1 MIFKNLLKIFGF
13 SKIIPTFEASKRAF
27 LMIPQFKTSNL
38 PKIGITQGDINGIG
52 YEVIL
57 KVLSDSRILESFIP
71 IIYGQSKVFS
81 YYKKN
86 FGMEEM
92 SYSVIR
98 DASQA
103 QPKRINIINH
113 TDEELKVEP
122 GFFTPIAGKASF
134 AALKLATNDLRNG
147 LIDAMVTAPINKS
160 NIQSEQY
167 KFNGQTDYI
176 KSFFPENEY
185 ITLLVWENL
194 RVGFVTN
201 HLPLK
206 DVPHAINKELIIKK
220 LKLINNSLV
229 KDFNIVA
236 PKIAVLGLNPHAGD
250 NSIMGSEEKEI
261 IQPAMEVAKSQGIMA
276 FGPFPADGFF
286 GSDAWRKYDGILSMY
301 HDQGLTPFRVLAVDG
316 GASFTAGLPI
326 VRTST
331 THGTGY
337 DIANKNIAD
346 PDAMRHAIYLAI
358 DILNNRR

>member
-1 MIFKNLLKIFGF
+1 M
-13 SKIIPTFEASKRAF
+13 A
-27 LMIPQFKTSNL
+27 PQNKVSSL
-38 PKIGITQGDINGIG
+38 PKIGLTQGDINGIG

-57 KVLSDSRILESFIP
+57 KILADSRIFDSFIP

-92 SYSVIR
+92 SYAVIR

-103 QPKRINIINH
+103 QPRRINIINH

-122 GFFTPIAGKASF
+122 GFSTPIAGKASF
-134 AALKLATNDLRNG
+134 AALKMATNDLRTG

-160 NIQSEQY
+160 NIQSEQF
-167 KFNGQTDYI
+167 KFKGQTDYI
-176 KSFFPENEY
+176 KSFFPDNEY
-185 ITLLVWENL
+185 ITLLVSHQM
-194 RVGFVTN
+194 RIGFVTN
-201 HLPLK
+201 HIPLR
-206 DVPHAINKELIIKK
+206 DVPAVITKDLIIKK
-220 LKLINNSLV
+220 LKLIDATLK

-250 NSIMGSEEKEI
+250 NNLMGNEERDI
-261 IQPAMEVAKSQGIMA
+261 IKPAMEVAKEQGVMA

-316 GASFTAGLPI
+316 GVSFTAGLPV

-346 PDAMRHAIYLAI
+346 PDAMRHAIFLAI
-358 DILNNRR
+358 DILNNRVR

>member
-1 MIFKNLLKIFGF
+1 M
-13 SKIIPTFEASKRAF
+13 A
-27 LMIPQFKTSNL
+27 PQNKTSNL
-38 PKIGITQGDINGIG
+38 PKIGITHGDINGIG

-57 KVLSDSRILESFIP
+57 KILADSRIFDSFIP
-71 IIYGQSKVFS
+71 IVYGQSKVFS

-92 SYSVIR
+92 SYAVIR

-103 QPKRINIINH
+103 QPRRINIINH

-122 GFFTPIAGKASF
+122 GFSTPIAGKASF
-134 AALKLATNDLRNG
+134 AALKMATNDLRTG

-160 NIQSEQY
+160 NIQSEQF
-167 KFNGQTDYI
+167 KFKGQTDYI
-176 KSFFPENEY
+176 KSFFPDNEY
-185 ITLLVWENL
+185 ITILVSHQM
-194 RVGFVTN
+194 RIGFVTN
-201 HLPLK
+201 HIPLR
-206 DVPHAINKELIIKK
+206 DVPTMITKDLIIKK
-220 LKLINNSLV
+220 LKLIDATLK

-250 NSIMGSEEKEI
+250 NNIMGSEERDI
-261 IQPAMEVAKSQGIMA
+261 IKPAMEVAKEQGVMA

-316 GASFTAGLPI
+316 GVSFTAGLPV

-346 PDAMRHAIYLAI
+346 PDAMRHAIFLAI
-358 DILNNRR
+358 DILHNRS

>member
-1 MIFKNLLKIFGF
+1 MTPI
-13 SKIIPTFEASKRAF
+13 
-27 LMIPQFKTSNL
+27 FKTSSL
-38 PKIGITQGDINGIG
+38 PRIGITQGDINGIG

-57 KVLSDSRILESFIP
+57 KVLCDSRIFEAFTP
-71 IIYGQSKVFS
+71 IVYGQSKVFS

-92 SYSVIR
+92 SYTVIR

-122 GFFTPIAGKASF
+122 GFSTPVAGKASF
-134 AALKLATNDLRNG
+134 AALKLATNDLRTG
-147 LIDAMVTAPINKS
+147 LIDALVTAPINKS
-160 NIQSEQY
+160 NIISEQFQF
-167 KFNGQTDYI
+167 KGQTDYI

-185 ITLLVWENL
+185 ITLLVNHQM
-194 RVGFVTN
+194 RIGFVTN
-201 HLPLK
+201 HIPLRE
-206 DVPHAINKELIIKK
+206 VPQAINKELIIKK
-220 LKLINNSLV
+220 LKLMHNSLIN
-229 KDFNIVA
+229 DFNIVA

-250 NSIMGSEEKEI
+250 NNIMGSEEQEI
-261 IQPAMEVAKSQGIMA
+261 IKPAIEVVKEQGVLA

-286 GSDAWRKYDGILSMY
+286 GSDAWLKYDGILSMY

-316 GASFTAGLPI
+316 GVSFTAGLPV

-346 PDAMRHAIYLAI
+346 PEALRHAIYLAI
-358 DILNNRR
+358 DILNNRS

>member
-1 MIFKNLLKIFGF
+1 M
-13 SKIIPTFEASKRAF
+13 T
-27 LMIPQFKTSNL
+27 PQFKTSNL
-38 PKIGITQGDINGIG
+38 PRIGITQGDINGIG

-57 KVLSDSRILESFIP
+57 KVLSDSRIFEAFTP
-71 IIYGQSKVFS
+71 IVYGQSKVFS

-122 GFFTPIAGKASF
+122 GFSTPIAGKASF

-176 KSFFPENEY
+176 KSFFPDNEY
-185 ITLLVWENL
+185 ITLLVNH
-194 RVGFVTN
+194 RMRIGFVTN
-201 HLPLK
+201 HIPLRE
-206 DVPHAINKELIIKK
+206 VPNTINKDLIIKK
-220 LKLINNSLV
+220 LMLMNKALIN
-229 KDFNIVA
+229 DFRIVA

-250 NSIMGSEEKEI
+250 NNIMGGEEKEI
-261 IQPAMEVAKSQGIMA
+261 IQPAIEVAKNQGVMA

-316 GASFTAGLPI
+316 GVSFTAGLPV

-346 PDAMRHAIYLAI
+346 PEAMRHAIYLAI

>member
-1 MIFKNLLKIFGF
+1 M
-13 SKIIPTFEASKRAF
+13 T
-27 LMIPQFKTSNL
+27 PQFKTSNL
-38 PKIGITQGDINGIG
+38 PRIGITQGDINGIG

-57 KVLSDSRILESFIP
+57 KVLADTRILESFIP
-71 IIYGQSKVFS
+71 IVYGQSKVFS

-92 SYSVIR
+92 SYTVIR

-122 GFFTPIAGKASF
+122 GFSTPIAGKASF

-147 LIDAMVTAPINKS
+147 LIDALVTAPVNKA
-160 NIQSEQY
+160 NMQLEQF
-167 KFNGQTDYI
+167 KFKGQTDYI
-176 KSFFPENEY
+176 KSFFPDNEY
-185 ITLLVWENL
+185 ITLLVNHQM
-194 RVGFVTN
+194 RIGFVTN
-201 HLPLK
+201 HIPLK
-206 DVPHAINKELIIKK
+206 DVPGAINKELIIKK
-220 LKLINNSLV
+220 LMLINKSLIN
-229 KDFNIVA
+229 DFKIDA
-236 PKIAVLGLNPHAGD
+236 PKIAVLGLNPHASDG
-250 NSIMGSEEKEI
+250 NIMGTEERDI
-261 IQPAMEVAKSQGIMA
+261 IQPAIEVAKDQGVMA

-301 HDQGLTPFRVLAVDG
+301 HDQGLTPFRVLSVDG
-316 GASFTAGLPI
+316 GVSFTGGLPV

-346 PDAMRHAIYLAI
+346 PEAMRHAIYLAI
-358 DILNNRR
+358 DILNNRRGE

>member
-1 MIFKNLLKIFGF
+1 M
-13 SKIIPTFEASKRAF
+13 T
-27 LMIPQFKTSNL
+27 PQVKTSNL
-38 PKIGITQGDINGIG
+38 PRIGITQGDINGIG

-57 KVLSDSRILESFIP
+57 KVLSDTRILDSFIP
-71 IIYGQSKVFS
+71 IVYGQSKVFS

-92 SYSVIR
+92 SYTVIR

-122 GFFTPIAGKASF
+122 GFSTPVAGKASF

-160 NIQSEQY
+160 NIQSDLY
-167 KFNGQTDYI
+167 RFNGQTDFI
-176 KSFFPENEY
+176 KSYFPESEY
-185 ITLLVWENL
+185 ITLLVWDKL
-194 RVGFVTN
+194 RIGFVTN
-201 HLPLK
+201 HIPLK
-206 DVPHAINKELIIKK
+206 EVPRLITKELIIKK
-220 LKLINNSLV
+220 LNLIHKSLIN
-229 KDFNIVA
+229 DFNIVA

-250 NSIMGSEEKEI
+250 NNIMGSEEKEI
-261 IQPAMEVAKSQGIMA
+261 IQPAMEVAKSQGVMA

-316 GASFTAGLPI
+316 GVSFTAGLPV

-346 PDAMRHAIYLAI
+346 PDAFRHAIYLAI
-358 DILNNRR
+358 DILNNRRGE

>member
-1 MIFKNLLKIFGF
+1 M
-13 SKIIPTFEASKRAF
+13 T
-27 LMIPQFKTSNL
+27 PQIKTSNL
-38 PKIGITQGDINGIG
+38 PRIGITQGDINGIG

-57 KVLSDSRILESFIP
+57 KVLSDTRILDSFIP
-71 IIYGQSKVFS
+71 IVYGQSKVFS

-92 SYSVIR
+92 SYTVIR

-122 GFFTPIAGKASF
+122 GFSTPISGKASF

-160 NIQSEQY
+160 NIQSDQY

-176 KSFFPENEY
+176 KSFFPESEY
-185 ITLLVWENL
+185 ITLLVSDTL
-194 RVGFVTN
+194 RIGFVTN
-201 HLPLK
+201 HIPLK
-206 DVPHAINKELIIKK
+206 EVPKVITKELIIKK
-220 LKLINNSLV
+220 LNLINKSLIN
-229 KDFNIVA
+229 DFNIVA

-250 NSIMGSEEKEI
+250 NNIMGSEEKEI
-261 IQPAMEVAKSQGIMA
+261 IQPAMEVAKSQGVMA

-316 GASFTAGLPI
+316 GVSFTAGLPV

-337 DIANKNIAD
+337 DIANKNVAD
-346 PDAMRHAIYLAI
+346 PEAMRHAIYLAI
-358 DILNNRR
+358 DVLNNRK

>member
-1 MIFKNLLKIFGF
+1 M
-13 SKIIPTFEASKRAF
+13 T
-27 LMIPQFKTSNL
+27 PQFKTLNL
-38 PKIGITQGDINGIG
+38 PKIGITHGDINGIG

-57 KVLSDSRILESFIP
+57 KVLSDTRILDAFIP
-71 IIYGQSKVFS
+71 IVYGQSKVFS

-92 SYSVIR
+92 SYTVIR

-103 QPKRINIINH
+103 QSKRINIINH

-122 GFFTPIAGKASF
+122 GFSTPIAGKASL

-147 LIDAMVTAPINKS
+147 LIDALVTAPVNKA
-160 NIQSEQY
+160 NMQSEQF
-167 KFNGQTDYI
+167 KFKGQTDFI
-176 KSFFPENEY
+176 KSFFPDNEY
-185 ITLLVWENL
+185 ITLLVNHQM
-194 RVGFVTN
+194 RIGFVTN
-201 HLPLK
+201 HIPLK
-206 DVPHAINKELIIKK
+206 DVPSAITKELIIKK
-220 LKLINNSLV
+220 LTLINRSLIN
-229 KDFNIVA
+229 DFRIEA
-236 PKIAVLGLNPHAGD
+236 PKIAVLGLNPHASDG
-250 NSIMGSEEKEI
+250 SIMGTEERDI
-261 IQPAMEVAKSQGIMA
+261 IQPAIEVAKDQGVMA

-316 GASFTAGLPI
+316 GVSYTAGLPV

-346 PDAMRHAIYLAI
+346 PEAMRHAIYLAI
-358 DILNNRR
+358 DILNNRQ

>member
-1 MIFKNLLKIFGF
+1 M
-13 SKIIPTFEASKRAF
+13 T
-27 LMIPQFKTSNL
+27 PQLKTSNL
-38 PKIGITQGDINGIG
+38 PRIGLTQGDINGIG

-57 KVLSDSRILESFIP
+57 KVLSDSRIFESFTP
-71 IIYGQSKVFS
+71 IVYGQSKVFS

-92 SYSVIR
+92 SYAVIR

-122 GFFTPIAGKASF
+122 GFSTPIAGKASF
-134 AALKLATNDLRNG
+134 AALKMATNDLRNG

-160 NIQSEQY
+160 NIISEQF
-167 KFNGQTDYI
+167 KFKGQTDYI

-185 ITLLVWENL
+185 ITLLVWDKL
-194 RVGFVTN
+194 RIGFVTN

-206 DVPHAINKELIIKK
+206 DVPTAINKELIIKK
-220 LKLINNSLV
+220 LKLMNNSLV

-250 NSIMGSEEKEI
+250 NNIMGTEERDI
-261 IQPAMEVAKSQGIMA
+261 IKPALEVAKSQGVLA

-316 GASFTAGLPI
+316 GVSFTGGLPV

-358 DILNNRR
+358 DILNNRH

>member
-1 MIFKNLLKIFGF
+1 M
-13 SKIIPTFEASKRAF
+13 A
-27 LMIPQFKTSNL
+27 PQLKTSKL

-57 KVLSDSRILESFIP
+57 KVLFDSRIFDAFTP
-71 IIYGQSKVFS
+71 IVYGQSKVFS

-92 SYSVIR
+92 SYAVIR

-122 GFFTPIAGKASF
+122 GFSTAVAGKASF
-134 AALKLATNDLRNG
+134 AALKLATNDLRTG
-147 LIDAMVTAPINKS
+147 LIDALVTAPVNKS
-160 NIQSEQY
+160 NIISEQFQF
-167 KFNGQTDYI
+167 KGQTDYI
-176 KSFFPENEY
+176 KSFFPDNEY
-185 ITLLVWENL
+185 ITLLVNHKM
-194 RVGFVTN
+194 RIGFATN
-201 HLPLK
+201 HIPLK
-206 DVPHAINKELIIKK
+206 EVPGAISKELIIKK
-220 LKLINNSLV
+220 LQLMNSSLI
-229 KDFNIVA
+229 KDFNIVV

-250 NSIMGSEEKEI
+250 NNIMGSEERDI
-261 IQPAMEVAKSQGIMA
+261 IKPAIEVAKSEGIMA

-286 GSDAWRKYDGILSMY
+286 GSDAWCKYDGILSMY
-301 HDQGLTPFRVLAVDG
+301 HDQGLTPFRVLAIDG
-316 GASFTAGLPI
+316 GVSFTAGLPV

-346 PDAMRHAIYLAI
+346 PEALRNAIYLAI
-358 DILNNRR
+358 DILNNRS

>member
-1 MIFKNLLKIFGF
+1 M
-13 SKIIPTFEASKRAF
+13 A
-27 LMIPQFKTSNL
+27 PQLKTSKL

-57 KVLSDSRILESFIP
+57 KVLFDSRIFDAFTP
-71 IIYGQSKVFS
+71 IVYGQSKVFS

-92 SYSVIR
+92 SYAVIR

-122 GFFTPIAGKASF
+122 GFSTPVAGKASF
-134 AALKLATNDLRNG
+134 TALKLATNDLRSG
-147 LIDAMVTAPINKS
+147 LIDALVTAPVNKS
-160 NIQSEQY
+160 NIISEQFQF
-167 KFNGQTDYI
+167 KGQTDYI
-176 KSFFPENEY
+176 KSFFPDNEY
-185 ITLLVWENL
+185 ITLLVNHKM
-194 RVGFVTN
+194 RIGFVTN
-201 HLPLK
+201 HIPLK
-206 DVPHAINKELIIKK
+206 EVPGAISKELIIKK
-220 LKLINNSLV
+220 LQLMNSSLI
-229 KDFNIVA
+229 KDFNIVV

-250 NSIMGSEEKEI
+250 NNIMGSEERDI
-261 IQPAMEVAKSQGIMA
+261 IKPAIEVAKSEGIMA

-286 GSDAWRKYDGILSMY
+286 GSDAWCKYDGILSMY
-301 HDQGLTPFRVLAVDG
+301 HDQGLTPFRVLAIDG
-316 GASFTAGLPI
+316 GVSFTAGLPV

-346 PDAMRHAIYLAI
+346 PEALRNAIYLAI
-358 DILNNRR
+358 DILNNRS

>member
-1 MIFKNLLKIFGF
+1 M
-13 SKIIPTFEASKRAF
+13 A
-27 LMIPQFKTSNL
+27 PQLKTSKL

-57 KVLSDSRILESFIP
+57 KVLFDSRIFDAFTP
-71 IIYGQSKVFS
+71 IVYGQSKVFS

-92 SYSVIR
+92 SYAVIR

-122 GFFTPIAGKASF
+122 GFSTAVAGKASF
-134 AALKLATNDLRNG
+134 AALKLATNDLRTG
-147 LIDAMVTAPINKS
+147 LIDALVTAPVNKS
-160 NIQSEQY
+160 NIISEQFQF
-167 KFNGQTDYI
+167 KGQTDYI
-176 KSFFPENEY
+176 KSFFPDNEY
-185 ITLLVWENL
+185 ITLLVNHKM
-194 RVGFVTN
+194 RIGFVTN
-201 HLPLK
+201 HIPLK
-206 DVPHAINKELIIKK
+206 EVPGAISKELIIKK
-220 LKLINNSLV
+220 LQLMNSSLI
-229 KDFNIVA
+229 KDFNIVV

-250 NSIMGSEEKEI
+250 NNIMGSEERDI
-261 IQPAMEVAKSQGIMA
+261 IKPAIEVAKSKGIMA

-301 HDQGLTPFRVLAVDG
+301 HDQGLTPFRVLAIDG
-316 GASFTAGLPI
+316 GVSFTAGLPV

-346 PDAMRHAIYLAI
+346 PEALRNAIYLAI
-358 DILNNRR
+358 DILNNRS

>member
-1 MIFKNLLKIFGF
+1 MTPPI
-13 SKIIPTFEASKRAF
+13 
-27 LMIPQFKTSNL
+27 KTSNL
-38 PKIGITQGDINGIG
+38 PRIGLTQGDINGIG

-57 KVLSDSRILESFIP
+57 KVLADSRIFEAFTP
-71 IIYGQSKVFS
+71 IVYGQSKVFS

-92 SYSVIR
+92 SYAVIR

-103 QPKRINIINH
+103 QQKRINIINH

-122 GFFTPIAGKASF
+122 GFSTPIAGKASF

-147 LIDAMVTAPINKS
+147 LIDALVTAPINKS
-160 NIQSEQY
+160 NIISEQF
-167 KFNGQTDYI
+167 KFKGQTDYI

-185 ITLLVWENL
+185 ITLLVNHQM
-194 RVGFVTN
+194 RIGFVTN
-201 HLPLK
+201 HIPLR
-206 DVPHAINKELIIKK
+206 DVPATITKDLIIKK
-220 LKLINNSLV
+220 LKLINASLI

-250 NSIMGSEEKEI
+250 NNIMGSEEQEI
-261 IQPAMEVAKSQGIMA
+261 IKPAMEVVKDQGIMA

-286 GSDAWRKYDGILSMY
+286 GSNAWRKYDGILSMY

-316 GASFTAGLPI
+316 GVSFTAGLPV

-337 DIANKNIAD
+337 DIANKNVAD
-346 PDAMRHAIYLAI
+346 PEAMRHAIYLAI
-358 DILNNRR
+358 DILNNRVKS

>member
-1 MIFKNLLKIFGF
+1 M
-13 SKIIPTFEASKRAF
+13 T
-27 LMIPQFKTSNL
+27 PQFKTSNL
-38 PKIGITQGDINGIG
+38 PRIGITQGDINGIG

-57 KVLSDSRILESFIP
+57 KVLADTRILESFIP
-71 IIYGQSKVFS
+71 IVYGQSKVFS

-92 SYSVIR
+92 SYTVIR

-122 GFFTPIAGKASF
+122 GFSTPIAGKASF

-147 LIDAMVTAPINKS
+147 LIDALVTAPVNKA
-160 NIQSEQY
+160 NMQSEQF
-167 KFNGQTDYI
+167 KFKGQTDYI
-176 KSFFPENEY
+176 KSFFPDNEY
-185 ITLLVWENL
+185 ITLLVNHQM
-194 RVGFVTN
+194 RIGFVTN
-201 HLPLK
+201 HIPLK
-206 DVPHAINKELIIKK
+206 DVPGAINKELIIKK
-220 LKLINNSLV
+220 LMLINKSLIN
-229 KDFNIVA
+229 DFKIDA
-236 PKIAVLGLNPHAGD
+236 PKIAVLGLNPHASDG
-250 NSIMGSEEKEI
+250 NIMGTEERDI
-261 IQPAMEVAKSQGIMA
+261 IQPAIEVTKDQGVMA

-301 HDQGLTPFRVLAVDG
+301 HDQGLTPFRVLSVDG
-316 GASFTAGLPI
+316 GVSFTGGLPV

-346 PDAMRHAIYLAI
+346 PEAMRHAIYLAI
-358 DILNNRR
+358 DILNNRRGE

>member
-1 MIFKNLLKIFGF
+1 MAPKN
-13 SKIIPTFEASKRAF
+13 
-27 LMIPQFKTSNL
+27 KTSNL
-38 PKIGITQGDINGIG
+38 PKIGITHGDINGIG

-57 KVLSDSRILESFIP
+57 KILADSRIFDSFIP
-71 IIYGQSKVFS
+71 IVYGQSKVFS

-92 SYSVIR
+92 SYAVIR

-103 QPKRINIINH
+103 QPRRINIINH

-122 GFFTPIAGKASF
+122 GFSTPIAGKASF
-134 AALKLATNDLRNG
+134 AALKMATNDLRTG

-160 NIQSEQY
+160 NIQSEQF
-167 KFNGQTDYI
+167 KFKGQTDYI
-176 KSFFPENEY
+176 KSFFPDNEY
-185 ITLLVWENL
+185 ITILVSHQM
-194 RVGFVTN
+194 RIGFVTN
-201 HLPLK
+201 HIPLR
-206 DVPHAINKELIIKK
+206 DVPTMITKDLIIKK
-220 LKLINNSLV
+220 LKLIDATLK

-250 NSIMGSEEKEI
+250 NNIMGSEERDI
-261 IQPAMEVAKSQGIMA
+261 IKPAMEVAKEQGVMA

-316 GASFTAGLPI
+316 GVSFTAGLPV

-346 PDAMRHAIYLAI
+346 PDAMRHAIFLAI
-358 DILNNRR
+358 DILHNRS

>member
-1 MIFKNLLKIFGF
+1 MTPPI
-13 SKIIPTFEASKRAF
+13 
-27 LMIPQFKTSNL
+27 KTSNL
-38 PKIGITQGDINGIG
+38 PRIGLTQGDINGIG

-57 KVLSDSRILESFIP
+57 KVLADSRIFEAFTP
-71 IIYGQSKVFS
+71 IVYGQSKVFS

-92 SYSVIR
+92 SYAVIR

-103 QPKRINIINH
+103 QPRRINIINH

-122 GFFTPIAGKASF
+122 GFSTPIAGKASF

-160 NIQSEQY
+160 NIISEQFQF
-167 KFNGQTDYI
+167 KGQTDYI

-185 ITLLVWENL
+185 ITLLVNHQM
-194 RVGFVTN
+194 RIGFVTN
-201 HLPLK
+201 HIPLK
-206 DVPHAINKELIIKK
+206 DVPPAITKELIIKK
-220 LKLINNSLV
+220 IKLMHEALV
-229 KDFNIVA
+229 KDFNIMA

-250 NSIMGSEEKEI
+250 NNIMGSEERDI
-261 IQPAMEVAKSQGIMA
+261 IKPAMEVAKDQDIMA

-301 HDQGLTPFRVLAVDG
+301 HDQGLTPFRVLAIDG
-316 GASFTAGLPI
+316 GVSYTAGLPV

-337 DIANKNIAD
+337 DIANKNVAD
-346 PDAMRHAIYLAI
+346 PEAMRHAIYLAI
-358 DILNNRR
+358 DILNNRVKS